1 MKEMTKSELTKLVQ
15 TITEK
20 VANENSQFYAKC
32 IHEQLKN
39 VQNKEDIA
47 SALSLLYAV
56 QHVNNGEVIA
66 EVLSQIL
73 YE

>member
-1 MKEMTKSELTKLVQ
+1 MKEMTKSELRKLVQ
-15 TITEK
+15 TITEE

-32 IHEQLKN
+32 IQEQLKN
-39 VQNKEDIA
+39 VWNKEDIT
-47 SALSLLYAV
+47 SALLLLYAV